1 MSILVPYL
9 ETVYVTKTN
18 NKTQKSLPE
27 LTLGSFENMH
37 YFSGEI
43 WILIGLI
50 VVINKI
56 VVVWLKEINFA
67 TVQINSCVK
76 HCAKCVL
83 IWSFSGPCFTLFGQN
98 TEIYSVD
105 VRIPPKQREIWT

>member
-56 VVVWLKEINFA
+56 VVVWLKEINFV
-67 TVQINSCVK
+67 TVN
-76 HCAKCVL
+76 
-83 IWSFSGPCFTLFGQN
+83 FSN
-98 TEIYSVD
+98 
-105 VRIPPKQREIWT
+105 

>member
-27 LTLGSFENMH
+27 LILGSFENMH

-56 VVVWLKEINFA
+56 VVVWLKEINFV
-67 TVQINSCVK
+67 TVN
-76 HCAKCVL
+76 
-83 IWSFSGPCFTLFGQN
+83 FSN
-98 TEIYSVD
+98 
-105 VRIPPKQREIWT
+105 

>member
-9 ETVYVTKTN
+9 ETIYLAQTN
-18 NKTQKSLPE
+18 NKTKKSLPE
-27 LTLGSFENMH
+27 LILGSFENMH

-56 VVVWLKEINFA
+56 VVVWLKEINFV
-67 TVQINSCVK
+67 TVN
-76 HCAKCVL
+76 
-83 IWSFSGPCFTLFGQN
+83 FSN
-98 TEIYSVD
+98 
-105 VRIPPKQREIWT
+105 